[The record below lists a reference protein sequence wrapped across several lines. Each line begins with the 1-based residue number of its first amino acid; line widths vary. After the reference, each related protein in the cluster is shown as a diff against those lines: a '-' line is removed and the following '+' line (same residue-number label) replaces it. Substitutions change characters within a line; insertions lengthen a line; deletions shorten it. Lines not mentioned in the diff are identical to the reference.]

1 MGVPAF
7 FRWLSR
13 KYPSIV
19 MNCIEDTPRDVDG
32 TTVPVDNTQPNPH
45 GIEFDTFYLDMNG
58 IIHPCCHPE
67 DKPAPKSEEE
77 MMVAIFEYI
86 DRLMCIVRPRRLLY
100 MAIDGVAPRAKM
112 NQQRTR
118 RFRASKE
125 AAEKEEQIRQIR
137 EDLRAQGI
145 PLPAESTDKQHFDS
159 NCITP
164 GTPFMARLA
173 ICLRYYIHERLNTDP
188 AWQNLLVILSDA
200 SVPGEGEHK
209 IMDYIRHQRA
219 CASHDPNTHHVL
231 CGADAD
237 LIMLGLAT
245 HEPNFTIIRE
255 EFVPNLPRP
264 CEICNNYGHTMQDCQ
279 GLSILENENEEAHRP
294 VLKKTQFIF
303 IRLSVLREYLQ
314 RELEMPNIKF
324 KYDFERCVDDWVFM
338 CFFVGNDFLPHL
350 PSLEIR
356 EGAIDR
362 LVKLY
367 KDCVYRTGGYLT
379 ENGFVNLKRV
389 QLIMSE
395 LGKVEDE
402 IFRQR
407 QEREAMN
414 NIFLLD
420 WIQFS
425 NKAKMRRMQA
435 ESFDSPAFI
444 PQNAFAPT
452 PIGES
457 PLPLSN
463 AKRTAMEM
471 RQAAMAVTTSTKREF
486 NGAANAEDAN
496 DEGPL
501 DEVRLWECG
510 WKDRY
515 YLVKFQCSPQDLK
528 FRHHVANCYVEGLCW
543 VLRYYYQGC
552 CSWKWYFPFHYSPFA
567 SDFMNIGDLKI
578 DFSEKTMPIKPL
590 EQLMS
595 VFPAASS
602 KHLPKSWAALM
613 HDPKSTI
620 IDMYPSDFKVDLN
633 GKRYAWQ
640 GVVLLPFVDAERLN
654 EALEVV
660 YPDLTEEER
669 FRNRQGNDLLFIS
682 SKHEAFDFIQSIY
695 EGDMSAEWLNMDP
708 SLCNGISLMVKP
720 YKFHVPVG
728 KTVHSPLPQCNDVE
742 NNHVL
747 SVFCLNPQFP
757 DDYIF
762 STARLS
768 GAVLILAIISELQI
782 IYLCYFFVLFLVY
795 FKCCLFRDPQPVLKP
810 KDWDDD
816 RDGRYRPVT
825 GFVQSPVTAQLNRA
839 SKRILDFEMR
849 SVQSYNARMPNQYY
863 SGMDNRQYYN
873 STSPDYVRYGGNR
886 GNYGQCR
893 GSFSGRGGTVGR
905 DLAPQYQ
912 RGGWSGAKDRICQ
925 AESPYRA
932 VRHSTPSSFEAYSGR
947 GRAQSWQSPYN
958 SSSYRP
964 RIPSRNPR
972 YRTEHFKPY

>member
-1 MGVPAF
+1 LFQKVLSSEMGVPAF

-13 KYPSIV
+13 KFPSIV
-19 MNCIEDTPRDVDG
+19 TNCIEDTPHDVNG
-32 TTVPVDNTQPNPH
+32 TTVPVDKTQPNPH

-67 DKPAPKSEEE
+67 DKPAPKTEEE
-77 MMVAIFEYI
+77 MMIAIFEYI

-125 AAEKEEQIRQIR
+125 ATEKEEQIRQIR
-137 EDLRAQGI
+137 EELRAQGI

-264 CEICNNYGHTMQDCQ
+264 CEICNNYGHMMQDCQ
-279 GLSILENENEEAHRP
+279 GLSVLENEDEVHPP

-314 RELEMPNIKF
+314 RELEMPNITF

-362 LVKLY
+362 LVNLY

-402 IFRQR
+402 IFRVR
-407 QEREAMN
+407 QERE
-414 NIFLLD
+414 
-420 WIQFS
+420 IQFS
-425 NKAKMRRMQA
+425 NKAKMRKMQA
-435 ESFDSPAFI
+435 ESFNAPAFI

-452 PIGES
+452 PIGEN
-457 PLPLSN
+457 PLPLLN

-471 RQAAMAVTTSTKREF
+471 RQAAMSITSSTRQEF
-486 NGAANAEDAN
+486 NVAANSADAD
-496 DEGPL
+496 DEEPF
-501 DEVRLWECG
+501 DEVRLWEGG

-515 YLVKFQCSPQDLK
+515 YLVKFQCSPTDLK

-567 SDFMNIGDLKI
+567 SDFLNIGDLKI
-578 DFSEKTMPIKPL
+578 DFSEKTQPIKPL

-602 KHLPKSWAALM
+602 KHLPESWAALM
-613 HDPKSTI
+613 HDPNSTI

-633 GKRYAWQ
+633 GKKFAWQ

-654 EALEVV
+654 EALDVV

-669 FRNRQGNDLLFIS
+669 FRNRQGNDVLFIS

-695 EGDMSAEWLNMDP
+695 EGDLSAEWLNMDP
-708 SLCNGISLMVKP
+708 SLCKGISLMVKP
-720 YKFHVPVG
+720 YNFNVPVG
-728 KTVHSPLPQCNDVE
+728 KTVPSPLPQCNDVE

-747 SVFCLNPQFP
+747 SVLCLNPQFP

-768 GAVLILAIISELQI
+768 GAV
-782 IYLCYFFVLFLVY
+782 
-795 FKCCLFRDPQPVLKP
+795 DPTPVLKP

-825 GFVQSPVTAQLNRA
+825 GFVQTAVSAQLNQA
-839 SKRILDFEMR
+839 SKRILNFETR
-849 SVQSYNARMPNQYY
+849 SAQSYNARMSNKYY
-863 SGMDNRQYYN
+863 SANDNRQYYN
-873 STSPDYVRYGGNR
+873 STSRGYERYGASR
-886 GNYGQCR
+886 GNYEQSR
-893 GSFSGRGGTVGR
+893 GNFHGR
-905 DLAPQYQ
+905 DARIGRDFPQYQ
-912 RGGWSGAKDRICQ
+912 RGSWAEVKDRNRQ
-925 AESPYRA
+925 PEPPY
-932 VRHSTPSSFEAYSGR
+932 STYGP
-947 GRAQSWQSPYN
+947 GRARSWQTGHDSR
-958 SSSYRP
+958 SYRP
-964 RIPSRNPR
+964 RGSFRNPR
-972 YRTEHFKPY
+972 YSTDHFKPY

>member
-613 HDPKSTI
+613 HDPVRDKSTI

-768 GAVLILAIISELQI
+768 GA
-782 IYLCYFFVLFLVY
+782 
-795 FKCCLFRDPQPVLKP
+795 CCLFRDPQPVLKP

>member
-1 MGVPAF
+1 LFQKLLSSEMGVPAF

-13 KYPSIV
+13 KFPSIV
-19 MNCIEDTPRDVDG
+19 TNCIEDTPHDVGG
-32 TTVPVDNTQPNPH
+32 TTVPVDKTQPNPH

-67 DKPAPKSEEE
+67 DRPAPKTEEE
-77 MMVAIFEYI
+77 MMIAIFEYI

-100 MAIDGVAPRAKM
+100 MAVDGVAPRAKM

-125 AAEKEEQIRQIR
+125 ATEKEEQIRQIR
-137 EDLRAQGI
+137 DELRAQGI

-279 GLSILENENEEAHRP
+279 GLSVLENENEVHPP

-324 KYDFERCVDDWVFM
+324 RYDFERCVDDWVFM

-362 LVKLY
+362 LVNLY

-395 LGKVEDE
+395 LGKMEDE
-402 IFRQR
+402 IFRIR
-407 QEREAMN
+407 QEREAIN
-414 NIFLLD
+414 NILLL
-420 WIQFS
+420 
-425 NKAKMRRMQA
+425 NA
-435 ESFDSPAFI
+435 ESFNAPAFI

-452 PIGES
+452 PIGEN
-457 PLPLSN
+457 PLPLLN
-463 AKRTAMEM
+463 AKSTAMEM
-471 RQAAMAVTTSTKREF
+471 RQAAMAFTSSTKQEF
-486 NGAANAEDAN
+486 NGTANSEDAD
-496 DEGPL
+496 DEEPF
-501 DEVRLWECG
+501 DEVRLWEGG

-515 YLVKFQCSPQDLK
+515 YLVKFQCSPKDLK

-567 SDFMNIGDLKI
+567 SDFLNIGDLKI
-578 DFSEKTMPIKPL
+578 DFSEKTQPIKPL

-613 HDPKSTI
+613 HDPNSTI

-633 GKRYAWQ
+633 GKKYAWQ

-654 EALEVV
+654 EALEEV

-669 FRNRQGNDLLFIS
+669 FRNSQGNDVLFIS
-682 SKHEAFDFIQSIY
+682 SKHEAFGFIQSIY
-695 EGDMSAEWLNMDP
+695 EGDFNDEWLNMDP
-708 SLCNGISLMVKP
+708 SLCKGISLMVKP
-720 YKFHVPVG
+720 YNFHVPVG

-757 DDYIF
+757 DGYIF

-768 GAVLILAIISELQI
+768 GAVYASFFLMILFI
-782 IYLCYFFVLFLVY
+782 
-795 FKCCLFRDPQPVLKP
+795 CCLFRDPKPVLKP

-825 GFVQSPVTAQLNRA
+825 GFVHTTVSAQLNPA
-839 SKRILDFEMR
+839 SKRILNFETR
-849 SVQSYNARMPNQYY
+849 SAQSYNARISNKYY
-863 SGMDNRQYYN
+863 SANDNRQYYN
-873 STSPDYVRYGGNR
+873 STSRGYERYGTSR
-886 GNYGQCR
+886 SNYEQSR
-893 GSFSGRGGTVGR
+893 GSYFGRDARIGRGF
-905 DLAPQYQ
+905 AQYQ
-912 RGGWSGAKDRICQ
+912 RSSW
-925 AESPYRA
+925 AELKGRNRYPEPPY
-932 VRHSTPSSFEAYSGR
+932 STYGP
-947 GRAQSWQSPYN
+947 GRARPWQAGYDSR
-958 SSSYRP
+958 SYRP
-964 RIPSRNPR
+964 RAPFRNQR
-972 YRTEHFKPY
+972 YSNDHFKPY